1 MGLINMIQ
9 ITVTGETY
17 QLRKTL
23 KDNHFRWNAVLKAW
37 QKVVGEAS
45 LDYQCEQ
52 LRPMRSLS
60 DTPEPKIILELQKVD
75 INGNPL
81 SPSVTKVHLRSMAR
95 SGETISEIF
104 NMENTVI
111 TVPPIQ
117 FSLDPINSSKETKK
131 KSIDRGFF

>member
-1 MGLINMIQ
+1 MIQ
-9 ITVTGETY
+9 ITVTGDTF
-17 QLRKTL
+17 QLRKRLTE
-23 KDNHFRWNAVLKAW
+23 NHYRWNAVTKSW
-37 QKVVGEAS
+37 QKTIGEAS

-60 DTPEPKIILELQKVD
+60 DTPEPRIILELQQVD

-81 SPSVTKVHLRSMAR
+81 SPNVTKVHLRSMAR

-104 NMENTVI
+104 NRENNSVI

-117 FSLDPINSSKETKK
+117 LSPSPINPKK
-131 KSIDRGFF
+131 QEIKKNKMEGFF

>member
-1 MGLINMIQ
+1 MIQ

-17 QLRKTL
+17 SMRKRLIELRY
-23 KDNHFRWNAVLKAW
+23 RWNTVLKAW

-60 DTPEPKIILELQKVD
+60 DTPEPKIILELRQVD

-81 SPSVTKVHLRSMAR
+81 SPSVTKVHLGSMAR

-104 NMENTVI
+104 NRENTVI

-117 FSLDPINSSKETKK
+117 FSPDPINSKK
-131 KSIDRGFF
+131 KDKLEGFF

>member
-1 MGLINMIQ
+1 MIQ
-9 ITVTGETY
+9 ITVTGETF
-17 QLRKTL
+17 QLRKSL
-23 KDNHFRWNAVLKAW
+23 KASKFRWNAVMKAW

-60 DTPEPKIILELQKVD
+60 DNPEPKIILELRQVD

-81 SPSVTKVHLRSMAR
+81 SPNITKVHLGSMAR

-104 NMENTVI
+104 NRENNSVI
-111 TVPPIQ
+111 TIPPYR
-117 FSLDPINSSKETKK
+117 SLDPINPKKETKK
-131 KSIDRGFF
+131 DKLGGFF